1 MKVSKYVKMKTERQI
16 LKDIEGRL
24 RDFLDQVPFVQSK
37 RWKKQLR
44 KRTTDEIDLAVD
56 LVAGGKARRLL
67 IETKASGEPRIVRG
81 GVQQLRQA
89 QRIQGRKRT
98 YGVLATSY
106 IGPDS
111 QKICREAGIGFI
123 DLAGN
128 CRLVFDQVFIER
140 LGASNPAIERRP
152 LRSIF
157 TPKAGRILRAL
168 LEAPKRPWKVQD
180 LAREA
185 GVSLGLTAKVKQRL
199 LDLEF
204 AREDKDGLRL
214 VRAEDL
220 IRQWGG
226 AYSYRKNNI
235 LDCYGVGDV
244 SKLERQLSD
253 YCRRLNVRYG
263 LGLFSGAARVA
274 PFARYARGF
283 AYVQKDL
290 AAVAKD
296 LGWKSVS
303 SGANF
308 TLMNPFDDGLWYGTR
323 ETNGE
328 AVVSDVQLYL
338 DLASYEGRGEEAAN
352 TILEQNIRPLW

>member
-1 MKVSKYVKMKTERQI
+1 MKTERQI
-16 LKDIEGRL
+16 LKDTKGRL
-24 RDFLDQVPFVQSK
+24 RDLIDQVPFVQSK
-37 RWKKQLR
+37 RWKEQAR
-44 KRTTDEIDLAVD
+44 KRTNDEIDLTVD
-56 LVAGGKARRLL
+56 LVTRGKAWRLL
-67 IETKASGEPRIVRG
+67 VEAKASGEPRIVRG
-81 GVQQLRQA
+81 GVQQIRQA
-89 QRIQGRKRT
+89 QRAQGRKRT

-111 QKICREAGIGFI
+111 QKICKEAEIGFI

-140 LGASNPAIERRP
+140 LGAPNPAIERRP

-157 TPKAGRILRAL
+157 TPKGGRILRAL
-168 LEAPKRPWKVQD
+168 LEAPKKPWKVQD

-185 GVSLGLTAKVKQRL
+185 RVSLGLTAKVKQRL

-204 AREDKDGLRL
+204 ARDEKDGLLL

-226 AYSYRKNNI
+226 AYSFRKNNV
-235 LDCYGVGDV
+235 LDCYGAGDV
-244 SKLERQLSD
+244 STLERQLSD
-253 YCRRLNVRYG
+253 YCRRFNVRYG
-263 LGLFSGAARVA
+263 LALFSGAARVA
-274 PFARYARGF
+274 PFTRYARGF

-296 LGWKSVS
+296 LGWKPVP

-308 TLMNPFDDGLWYGTR
+308 TLLNPFDEGLWYGTR

-328 AVVSDVQLYL
+328 VIVSDVQLYL
-338 DLASYEGRGEEAAN
+338 DLVTYEGRGEEAAN
-352 TILEQNIRPLW
+352 TILEQNLRPLW